1 MAVAALTT
9 AVVVVSPTQQDSNPA
24 RSTSAAI
31 APIIGNGPPIPIPY
45 STEPRLR
52 CGGLR
57 TAGLYSRRGA
67 DRRGIVRA
75 ACRPFVVLGGRV
87 ADLLDEEEIEQRL
100 DELGDWER
108 EGDEIQKVFE
118 FDDFPTAIEFVNDVA
133 RLAERY
139 DHHPDIDIR
148 WNKVRLALSTHS
160 EGGLT
165 SLDFDLAGDIEQS
178 IS

>member
-1 MAVAALTT
+1 MA
-9 AVVVVSPTQQDSNPA
+9 
-24 RSTSAAI
+24 
-31 APIIGNGPPIPIPY
+31 
-45 STEPRLR
+45 E
-52 CGGLR
+52 
-57 TAGLYSRRGA
+57 
-67 DRRGIVRA
+67 
-75 ACRPFVVLGGRV
+75 
-87 ADLLDEEEIEQRL
+87 LLDDEEIEQRL

-118 FDDFPTAIEFVNDVA
+118 FDDFPTAIEFVNGVA

-148 WNKVRLALSTHS
+148 WNKVRLVLSTHS